1 MYNIVISSAY
11 PRVCYAM
18 LTCIRLF
25 ATPARLLFHGDSPGK
40 NTGVGFHAHAP
51 GDLPNPG
58 IKPRSPTLQVDS
70 LLSEPPGKPRNTGVG
85 SLSLLQGNFPIQESN
100 WGLLNYRRILYQLR
114 YQGSP

>member
-40 NTGVGFHAHAP
+40 NTGVGCHAP
-51 GDLPNPG
+51 SRGSSQ
-58 IKPRSPTLQVDS
+58 PRDRNQVS
-70 LLSEPPGKPRNTGVG
+70 LIAGR
-85 SLSLLQGNFPIQESN
+85 FFI
-100 WGLLNYRRILYQLR
+100 I
-114 YQGSP
+114 